1 MNTLKLSAS
10 ALVLGIAL
18 TPAVRAQ
25 EPVPVA
31 VVGLEHGH
39 AAGLFRTLSGV
50 KGLKLIAVVEKDK
63 TLQQEY
69 TQKQHVDTSLYVD
82 SLDAMLAKGK
92 PKALLIY
99 TGPTHHLEVT
109 EWAAKHG
116 IDVMMEKP
124 FATTLA
130 DSIAM
135 RDLGRKY
142 HIKVLINYE
151 TSWYSSNAAVLKD
164 VEAGKLG
171 EVHKVVVH
179 DGHEGPIEIHV
190 QPEFEKWLTDP
201 QGNGAG
207 AMFDFGCYGADLMT
221 VMMHGEAPVSVT
233 AVAQTNKP
241 KVYPKVDDD
250 ATIIIRYPH
259 TQAVLMPGWDWS
271 FARKDMEVYGDKGLE
286 VAVDPSMVTSRFA
299 SKEKPVTAEAE
310 KLPLAYTNSLQYLA
324 AIETGQITSRPNGV
338 PDLTDP
344 DTNIVAMQI
353 LDAAKRSNET
363 HRTVTVTPVAK

>member
-1 MNTLKLSAS
+1 MKLSIC
-10 ALVLGIAL
+10 ALALGIVLA
-18 TPAVRAQ
+18 PAVRAQ

-39 AAGLFRTLSGV
+39 AAGLFHNLFAT
-50 KGLKLIAVVEKDK
+50 KNLKLIAVVEKDK
-63 TLQQEY
+63 TLQDEY
-69 TQKQHVDTSLYVD
+69 TQKHQVPTSMYVD

-99 TGPTHHLEVT
+99 TGPTHHREIT

-130 DSIAM
+130 DAVAM
-135 RDLGRKY
+135 RDLGRRY
-142 HIKVLINYE
+142 HIKVLVNYE

-190 QPEFEKWLTDP
+190 QPEFQKWLTDP
-201 QGNGAG
+201 AGNGAG

-221 VMMHGEAPVSVT
+221 VMMHGELPVSVT

-241 KVYPKVDDD
+241 NVYPKVDDD

-271 FARKDMEVYGDKGLE
+271 FARKDMEVYGDKGYE
-286 VAVDPSMVTSRFA
+286 IAVDPNAVTSRF
-299 SKEKPVTAEAE
+299 SQKEKPTTADAT
-310 KLPLAYTNSLQYLA
+310 KLPLAYTNSLEYLA
-324 AIETGQITSRPNGV
+324 AIERGEINGDH
-338 PDLTDP
+338 DLTSTDVNLV
-344 DTNIVAMQI
+344 TMQI